1 MPVFQMP
8 RRRASVLLPSLP
20 LAHLNDILLTM
31 PVALDFFVKYGYL
44 ILFLWV
50 LAEQLGVPVPSAPLL
65 ITTGTLTAT
74 HRLHLVLS
82 LGVVVAAC
90 LFSDVLWYSMGKR
103 FGGAVVRLL
112 CRLSMESNTCVKKTE
127 SYFSRNGARALL
139 LAKFVPGLSTVAA
152 PIAGQ
157 TGMAMRSFLL
167 YDAAGSLLWALTFIL
182 GGRFFGDFLKH
193 HSSVFPSVS
202 HTAGVLFVLLLV
214 GFLIYRFF
222 RQRAFLKEMRAARVD
237 PAELKEMLE
246 QNQQVYVVDLRHPLD
261 YLPDPRTIPG
271 AVMLT
276 PDKLVQKTADIPR
289 DRDVVLFCTCPSEA
303 TAARMALTLRKAGI
317 YRVRPLRGG
326 FDEWKRLG
334 YPLQQI
340 HPAERDGP
348 VPQQQGI
355 IS

>member
-1 MPVFQMP
+1 
-8 RRRASVLLPSLP
+8 
-20 LAHLNDILLTM
+20 M
-31 PVALDFFVKYGYL
+31 PVALDFFVKYGYF

-74 HRLHLVLS
+74 HRLNLVLS
-82 LGVVVAAC
+82 IVVVVLAC
-90 LFSDVLWYSMGKR
+90 LASDTIWYYMGKR
-103 FGGAVVRLL
+103 YGGAVVRLL

-127 SYFSRNGARALL
+127 GYFFRNGERALL
-139 LAKFVPGLSTVAA
+139 LAKFIPGLGTVAA

-157 TGMAMRSFLL
+157 TGMALRLFLA
-167 YDAAGSLLWALTFIL
+167 YDAAGSLLWAMAFIL

-193 HSSVFPSVS
+193 HPNIFPSVS
-202 HTAGVLFVLLLV
+202 HTAGVLFVLLLI

-222 RQRAFLKEMRAARVD
+222 RQRAFIKEMRAARVEPD
-237 PAELKEMLE
+237 ELRQMLD
-246 QNQQVYVVDLRHPLD
+246 QHQQVYIVDLRHPLD

-276 PDKLVQKTADIPR
+276 PDKLVENTSSIPR

-303 TAARMALTLRKAGI
+303 TAAKMALTLRKAGI
-317 YRVRPLRGG
+317 FRVRPLRGG

-334 YPLQQI
+334 YPLQDI
-340 HPAERDGP
+340 HTEAIVHP
-348 VPQQQGI
+348 
-355 IS
+355 S